1 MSFNSQLQLEVTTQ
15 TLSSNLR
22 LGLNQN
28 PLNEFRLFP
37 PLQQCSTRTQV
48 QVEINP
54 NSNFGFGSQVEMC
67 CFVHSSLSL
76 ESDFVWTSSSF
87 VWRKHFCQ
95 CWVFV
100 CLFVFQLGY
109 FINFLC
115 FEPPEAISSGLLLLC
130 AEESILVY
138 FWCLRCFILFFAF
151 ALEKRFRDFSP
162 SFVLE
167 EAFWLIIY
175 FLCFEPPEAISSGLL
190 LLLCSRKHFG
200 LFLVFALFH
209 SILFAFALE
218 KRFRDFS
225 PSFVL
230 EEAFWLMLG
239 TVFALFHSIF
249 FAFATSIRI
258 SRVEVPPG
266 LELGLARVS
275 EPGVGVGVQLQ
286 P

>member
-209 SILFAFALE
+209 SILFAFALR
-218 KRFRDFS
+218 KAISGLLSFFCVGGSFLVDVGYSICVVSFYFLRFCHLHPDF
-225 PSFVL
+225 
-230 EEAFWLMLG
+230 AC
-239 TVFALFHSIF
+239 
-249 FAFATSIRI
+249 
-258 SRVEVPPG
+258 
-266 LELGLARVS
+266 
-275 EPGVGVGVQLQ
+275 
-286 P
+286 